1 MADKELSQRL
11 KDGDPEAFR
20 ELVDLYKSKVI
31 NTCYRFLNNKEE
43 AEDITQDVFVEV
55 YQSISSFRE
64 EARLSTWIYR
74 IAVTKSLDNIRKMNR
89 KKRLNN
95 LKSFFGRAQQIEHIS
110 APSDTRPDKRL
121 ETQERSRILQKAI
134 QSLAEN
140 QKIAIT
146 LSQYEG
152 FSNREIADILATT
165 LSSVESLLHRAKKNL
180 KKRLYPYYE
189 RKY

>member
-43 AEDITQDVFVEV
+43 AEDVTQDVFVEI

-95 LKSFFGRAQQIEHIS
+95 LKSFFGRAQQIEHIP
-110 APSDTRPDKRL
+110 APSDTRPDKCL

-152 FSNREIADILATT
+152 FSNKEIADIMDTT

>member
-11 KDGDPEAFR
+11 KDGDPEAFK

-31 NTCYRFLNNKEE
+31 NTCYRFLNNREE
-43 AEDITQDVFVEV
+43 AEDVTQDVFVEV

-95 LKSFFGRAQQIEHIS
+95 LKSFFRQAQQIEHIP

-134 QSLAEN
+134 ESLVEN

-152 FSNREIADILATT
+152 FSNREIADIMDTT
-165 LSSVESLLHRAKKNL
+165 LSSVESLMHRAKKNL
-180 KKRLYPYYE
+180 KKRLYSYYE

>member
-43 AEDITQDVFVEV
+43 AEDVTQDVFVEV
-55 YQSISSFRE
+55 YLSISSFRE

-95 LKSFFGRAQQIEHIS
+95 LKSFFGGAKQIEHIP

-134 QSLAEN
+134 ESLAEN

-152 FSNREIADILATT
+152 FSNREIADIMDTT
-165 LSSVESLLHRAKKNL
+165 LSSVESLMHRAKKNL